1 MLAQCEIRTFAADFL
16 RLARRVAPQMRQ
28 GDRRRQCSPDRQ
40 VREHRFAQGRINE
53 VEGLEL
59 VGGNAALALEP
70 ALVCA
75 GALLSLETASS
86 TTMLTCWRCATPRF
100 LTAILAGS
108 ASSSQV
114 PNFQFLCGDC

>member
-1 MLAQCEIRTFAADFL
+1 MTALPFDACSVRNSYIRLADFL

-40 VREHRFAQGRINE
+40 VREHRFARGRINE
-53 VEGLEL
+53 VEGLGL

-70 ALVCA
+70 ALVCD

-86 TTMLTCWRCATPRF
+86 TAMLACWRCATP
-100 LTAILAGS
+100 
-108 ASSSQV
+108 
-114 PNFQFLCGDC
+114 